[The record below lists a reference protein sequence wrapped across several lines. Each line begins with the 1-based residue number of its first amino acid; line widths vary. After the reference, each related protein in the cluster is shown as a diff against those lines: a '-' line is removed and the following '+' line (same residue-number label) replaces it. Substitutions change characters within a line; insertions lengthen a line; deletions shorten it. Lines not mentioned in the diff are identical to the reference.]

1 MHGLFGLFHTPYSIT
16 ILITGKVLIIMSQSI
31 MIVELY
37 NRTEITK
44 VFFMEKRQEDENR
57 RKMGRPRKNPDQARS
72 NRIVT
77 FVTNAELAKLDQV
90 AGENKMSLSAV
101 VHKSIR
107 DFLYKI

>member
-1 MHGLFGLFHTPYSIT
+1 
-16 ILITGKVLIIMSQSI
+16 

-37 NRTEITK
+37 NRTGITK
-44 VFFMEKRQEDENR
+44 VFFMKKRQEEENR

-101 VHKSIR
+101 VHKSIKN
-107 DFLYKI
+107 FLYKF

>member
-1 MHGLFGLFHTPYSIT
+1 
-16 ILITGKVLIIMSQSI
+16 
-31 MIVELY
+31 
-37 NRTEITK
+37 
-44 VFFMEKRQEDENR
+44 MEKRQEENR
-57 RKMGRPRKNPDQARS
+57 RKIGRPRKNPDQTRS

-107 DFLYKI
+107 NFLDKI

>member
-1 MHGLFGLFHTPYSIT
+1 
-16 ILITGKVLIIMSQSI
+16 
-31 MIVELY
+31 
-37 NRTEITK
+37 
-44 VFFMEKRQEDENR
+44 MEKRQKDENR

-77 FVTNAELAKLDQV
+77 FVTNAELAKLAQV

-107 DFLYKI
+107 DFLYKF

>member
-1 MHGLFGLFHTPYSIT
+1 MSGLFGLFYCPYSIT
-16 ILITGKVLIIMSQSI
+16 ILNTGKVITHISQSI

-44 VFFMEKRQEDENR
+44 VFFMKKRQEEENR
-57 RKMGRPRKNPDQARS
+57 RKMGRPRKNPDQTRS
-72 NRIVT
+72 NRVVT

-107 DFLYKI
+107 DFLYKF